1 MRKSLLA
8 LSLAAALASSV
19 AFAQEASEEI
29 TLLSAMTTCTPLSSE
44 QVTVFSGD
52 DTDAILQSTL
62 DLVVTAADD
71 EALVSCITTAFI
83 SNFPELSAEL
93 LAGVSEVSPDMI
105 ASVAEAIAEA
115 EAAAAGPG
123 DTTTEGGNLAG
134 TGPNTLAATSIPTAG
149 AGGGGGITP
158 SSPN

>member
-19 AFAQEASEEI
+19 AFAQEAPEEI

-44 QVTVFSGD
+44 QVSVFSGD
-52 DTDAILQSTL
+52 NTDDILQSTL
-62 DLVVTAADD
+62 DLIVTAGDNED
-71 EALVSCITTAFI
+71 IVSCITTAFV

-93 LAGVSEVSPDMI
+93 LAGVSELSPDMI

-123 DTTTEGGNLAG
+123 DTTTEGGTLAG
-134 TGPNTLAATSIPTAG
+134 TTPNTLAAANIPTAT
-149 AGGGGGITP
+149 AGGGGITP